1 VANYLQ
7 NQHNIAADRLVVWWY
22 GQANPIAS
30 NDNEKGRALNRR
42 VEIAIGGM
50 K

>member
-1 VANYLQ
+1 VIL
-7 NQHNIAADRLVVWWY
+7 WY
-22 GQANPIAS
+22 GQANPVAN
-30 NDNEKGRALNRR
+30 NDNDAGRALNRR

>member
-1 VANYLQ
+1 VGNYLS
-7 NQHNIAADRLVVWWY
+7 NKFGISSDRLVILWY

-42 VEIAIGGM
+42 VEIAIGGL